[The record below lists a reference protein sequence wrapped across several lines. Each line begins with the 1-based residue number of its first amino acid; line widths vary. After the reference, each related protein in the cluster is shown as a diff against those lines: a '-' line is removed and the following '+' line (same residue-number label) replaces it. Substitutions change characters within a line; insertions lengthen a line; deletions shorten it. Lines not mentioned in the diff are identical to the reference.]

1 MVNDILY
8 KTIRALLL
16 SLFSYMLLRTFL
28 HRPLIPKARF
38 AQMTAHLANGAGNGS
53 SNDGSAGVVIGDLPK
68 SNTFTSSLP
77 PDPEF
82 KTPSASHKAPRED
95 LGPRMV
101 KGALYT
107 FVRPEETSD
116 PELLGISPAALRDI
130 GIRSGEENTS
140 EFKSLAAGNK
150 IYWDPSTEKGIYP
163 WAQCYGGYQ
172 FGSWAG
178 QLGDGRAISLFES
191 TNPSTKTRYE
201 IQLKGAGK
209 TPYSRFADGKAVLRS
224 SIREFI
230 VSEALNALRIPST
243 RALSLTLA
251 PNSRVRRE
259 RIEPGAI
266 VARFAQ
272 SWLRIGT
279 FDILRA
285 RGDRKLIRTLATY
298 VAENVY
304 QGWTSLPSILPEPA
318 SSTSSST
325 LHPSRNVPP
334 ENTEGEPPGEENRF
348 ARLYREIARR
358 NAFTVAYWQAYGF
371 TNGVLNTDNT
381 SLLGLSLDFGPFAFL
396 DNFDPSY
403 TPNHDDHALRY
414 SYRNQPSIIWW
425 NLVRL
430 GESFGELIGAGAKVD
445 DEQFVD
451 KGVAKDFAPELI
463 KRAETIIERV
473 GEEYKAI
480 FLAEYTRLMR
490 KRFGLTSED
499 PKDFDNL
506 FSEALDMMEALELD
520 FSHFFRRLCD
530 VTVSDLETDDQR
542 KKMAGKFFHA
552 EGVTGLGN
560 NEENARTKIAVWLG
574 KWRTR
579 VLEDWGED
587 GDAQREMEMKKG
599 NPKFI
604 PRSWVLDE
612 LIQRVEHGGERKVI
626 DQVMEMALN
635 PFKDEWNTGDR
646 QQEERFCGDVPR
658 QNRQMMCSCSS

>member
-1 MVNDILY
+1 
-8 KTIRALLL
+8 
-16 SLFSYMLLRTFL
+16 
-28 HRPLIPKARF
+28 
-38 AQMTAHLANGAGNGS
+38 MTAHLSDGASNSSGNA
-53 SNDGSAGVVIGDLPK
+53 DWTGVSLQDLPK
-68 SNTFTSSLP
+68 SNVFTTNLP

-82 KTPSASHKAPRED
+82 KTPAESHNAPRED

-107 FVRPEETSD
+107 FVRPEETPE
-116 PELLGISPAALRDI
+116 PELLGISQAAMRDI
-130 GIRSGEENTS
+130 GLRSGVETTPD
-140 EFKSLAAGNK
+140 FKSLVAGNK
-150 IYWDPSTEKGIYP
+150 IYWDPSTKEGVYP

-178 QLGDGRAISLFES
+178 QLGDGRAISLFEA
-191 TNPSTKTRYE
+191 TNPNTETRYE
-201 IQLKGAGK
+201 IQLKGAGR

-230 VSEALNALRIPST
+230 VSEALNALHIPTT

-279 FDILRA
+279 FDLLRA

-304 QGWTSLPSILPEPA
+304 SGWTALPSILAEPA
-318 SSTSSST
+318 SATSPSTRN
-325 LHPSRNVPP
+325 PSRDVPP
-334 ENTEGEPPGEENRF
+334 EKIEGEAPGEENRF
-348 ARLYREIARR
+348 VRLYREIVRR
-358 NAFTVAYWQAYGF
+358 NALTVAYWQAYGF

-381 SLLGLSLDFGPFAFL
+381 SLLGLSLDFGPFAFI

-430 GESFGELIGAGAKVD
+430 GESFGELLGAGAKVD
-445 DEQFVD
+445 DEQFVNE
-451 KGVAKDFAPELI
+451 GVSKDFAPELI
-463 KRAETIIERV
+463 KRAETIIERT
-473 GEEYKAI
+473 GEEYKAV

-490 KRFGLTSED
+490 KRLGLVSED
-499 PKDFDNL
+499 AQDFDQL
-506 FSEALDMMEALELD
+506 FSAALDTMEALELD
-520 FSHFFRRLCD
+520 FNHFFRRLSD
-530 VTVSDLETDDQR
+530 VRVSDLETEDQR
-542 KKMAGKFFHA
+542 KSIAGKFFHA

-560 NEENARTKIAVWLG
+560 NEDAAKSRIAAWLER
-574 KWRTR
+574 WRRR
-579 VLEDWGED
+579 VQQDWGDD
-587 GDAQREMEMKKG
+587 GDEKREAEMKKV

-612 LIQRVEHGGERKVI
+612 LIQRVEHGKERKVI
-626 DQVMEMALN
+626 AQVMEMALN
-635 PFKDEWNTGDR
+635 PFNDEWVTGDR

>member
-1 MVNDILY
+1 
-8 KTIRALLL
+8 
-16 SLFSYMLLRTFL
+16 MLLRTL
-28 HRPLIPKARF
+28 LQRPQLSSSRLVR
-38 AQMTAHLANGAGNGS
+38 MTAHFSNGAVNGS
-53 SNDGSAGVVIGDLPK
+53 SNGESFAGVSLQDLPK
-68 SNTFTSSLP
+68 SNIFTSNLP

-82 KTPSASHKAPRED
+82 QTPSASHNAPRQD

-107 FVRPEETSD
+107 YVRPEETSE
-116 PELLGISPAALRDI
+116 PELLGVSPAAMRDI
-130 GIRSGEENTS
+130 GLRAGEENTP
-140 EFKSLAAGNK
+140 EFKALVAGNK
-150 IYWDPSTEKGIYP
+150 TFWDPSTEKGIYP
-163 WAQCYGGYQ
+163 WSQCYGGYQ

-230 VSEALNALRIPST
+230 VSEALNALHIPST
-243 RALSLTLA
+243 RALSLSLT
-251 PNSRVRRE
+251 PNAKVRRE

-285 RGDRKLIRTLATY
+285 RGDRKIIRQLANY

-304 QGWTSLPSILPEPA
+304 SGWASLPSILPEPA
-318 SSTSSST
+318 SATSSST
-325 LHPSRNVPP
+325 INPTRNVPP
-334 ENTEGEPPGEENRF
+334 SKTEGDSPGEENRF

-358 NAFTVAYWQAYGF
+358 NAITVAYWQAYAF

-414 SYRNQPSIIWW
+414 CYRNQPSIIWW
-425 NLVRL
+425 NLLRL
-430 GESFGELIGAGAKVD
+430 GESLGELIGAGSRVD
-445 DEQFVD
+445 DEQFVNE
-451 KGVAKDFAPELI
+451 GVTKEFAPELI
-463 KRAETIIERV
+463 KRAETIIERT
-473 GEEYKAI
+473 GEEYKAV

-490 KRFGLTSED
+490 KRFGLVSED
-499 PKDFDNL
+499 AKDFDEI

-520 FSHFFRRLCD
+520 FNHFFRRLSS
-530 VTVSDLETDDQR
+530 VKVKDLENDEGR
-542 KKMAGKFFHA
+542 RWVAGRFFHG
-552 EGVTGLGN
+552 EGVTGFGN
-560 NEENARTKIAVWLG
+560 TEKAARGRIARWLE
-574 KWRTR
+574 KWRLR
-579 VLEDWGED
+579 VQRDWGDDEE
-587 GDAQREMEMKKG
+587 GGGKREVEMKKV

-612 LIQRVEHGGERKVI
+612 LIQRVEHGGEREVI
-626 DQVMEMALN
+626 KQVMEMALN
-635 PFKDEWNTGDR
+635 PFEEEWKTGDR
-646 QQEERFCGDVPR
+646 KQEERWCGDVPR
-658 QNRQMMCSCSS
+658 GNRQMMCSCSS